1 VLRGAEGQR
10 FSWAILLQRR
20 SISCLSWSLIHK
32 SVYIYIYIYKRAWH
46 EVDNLKAFWSRALLI
61 LPNEDMINWSDEGLL
76 SKYDARGTPLF
87 HSSIIYF
94 DLYIYIY
101 IYIYAQHC
109 APCFYPNFVGVSST
123 LLESYMTHPR
133 WGAPKFERSWSRNS
147 SNRLIIYSAIRLQC
161 KKQKLL
167 LPSHTSH
174 ALSQVYIHFTNISP
188 WRG

>member
-1 VLRGAEGQR
+1 MRLTIWKPFEAGPFLYYRMKTWSIDQMKGFFLNTMHGELHFSILRS
-10 FSWAILLQRR
+10 FTLT
-20 SISCLSWSLIHK
+20 
-32 SVYIYIYIYKRAWH
+32 YI
-46 EVDNLKAFWSRALLI
+46 
-61 LPNEDMINWSDEGLL
+61 
-76 SKYDARGTPLF
+76 
-87 HSSIIYF
+87 
-94 DLYIYIY
+94 YIYIY